1 VTVWGVLRE
10 AGHLYRLTFW
20 RSLLIATPI
29 FLVFDLPS
37 AALDVLPDTGLTIT
51 LASIALA
58 LLTTYGD
65 LLVEGALAF
74 DVLHLH
80 EGRPEPRIRDVVR
93 RIRPFVVT
101 IAVGAFVYAFFTS
114 IGFLLLLVPG
124 LLLMTRWCLIVP
136 VIVIEKRGVAQ
147 AFRRSNRLVKGH
159 SWRVFAVV
167 GIMLVA
173 SSILEAFFDN
183 LLAFLPEFIAHWLGT
198 WPVSVLTAPYVAH
211 ALAVLYYRLADPER
225 PVVADREAGPGD

>member
-1 VTVWGVLRE
+1 VSVWGVLRE
-10 AGHLYRLTFW
+10 AGRLYRLTFW
-20 RSLLIATPI
+20 RSLLIAAPI

-74 DVLHLH
+74 DVLDLH

-93 RIRPFVVT
+93 RLRPFVVT
-101 IAVGAFVYAFFTS
+101 IAVGAFVYALFTS
-114 IGFLLLLVPG
+114 IGLLLLLVPG
-124 LLLMTRWCLIVP
+124 LFLMTRWCLIVP
-136 VIVIEKRGVAQ
+136 VIVIERRGVVA

-159 SWRVFAVV
+159 GWPVFWVV
-167 GIMLVA
+167 GIMVVGSGLA
-173 SSILEAFFDN
+173 ETFFDN
-183 LLAFLPEFIAHWLGT
+183 LLEFLPEFIAHWIGT

-211 ALAVLYYRLADPER
+211 ALAVLYYRLADPGR
-225 PVVADREAGPGD
+225 PVIAVHEAGPGD